1 VTTTITQEPVWR
13 AIQTRRSVRDYLD
26 RPLDDAH
33 VERILLAGRRAASSK
48 NQQRRAF
55 VVVRD
60 RERLQALSRVG
71 DYAGPL
77 AGAAMG
83 VALVTEDPA
92 TANAPLS
99 VYFDVGQ
106 AADSMMLAALEVGV
120 GSVPITVYDQPQVKA
135 ILGLPDDRHCEFLV
149 SFGYPADPTDLTRPP
164 KPGGRLPL
172 EALVHE
178 ERW

>member
-1 VTTTITQEPVWR
+1 VTGPDEPVWR
-13 AIQTRRSVRDYLD
+13 AIQTRRSVRDYED
-26 RPLDDAH
+26 RPLADAD

-60 RERLQALSRVG
+60 RERLRELSKVG

-77 AGAAMG
+77 AGAAMA

-92 TANAPLS
+92 TARATLS
-99 VYFDVGQ
+99 MYFDVGQ
-106 AADSMMLAALEVGV
+106 SADSMMLAALEVGV
-120 GSVPITVYDQPQVKA
+120 GSVPITVYDQPLIKA
-135 ILGLPDDRHCEFLV
+135 ILGLPDDRHCAFLV

-172 EALVHE
+172 EELVHE

>member
-1 VTTTITQEPVWR
+1 MTPPDEPVWR
-13 AIQTRRSVRDYLD
+13 AIQTRRSVRRYED

-33 VERILLAGRRAASSK
+33 VERIVLAGRRAASSK

-60 RERLQALSRVG
+60 RDRLRALSKVG
-71 DYAGPL
+71 DYASPL

-92 TANAPLS
+92 TAHAPLS

-120 GSVPITVYDQPQVKA
+120 GSVPITVYDQPLVKEL
-135 ILGLPDDRHCEFLV
+135 LGLPADHHCEFLI

-164 KPGGRLPL
+164 KSGGRLPL
-172 EALVHE
+172 EELVHE

>member
-1 VTTTITQEPVWR
+1 MTDRDEPVWR
-13 AIQTRRSVRDYLD
+13 AIQTRRSVRDYQD

-55 VVVRD
+55 IAVRD
-60 RERLQALSRVG
+60 RERLQALSKVG

-77 AGAAMG
+77 AGAALG

-120 GSVPITVYDQPQVKA
+120 GSVPITVYDQPLIRQ
-135 ILGLPDDRHCEFLV
+135 ILGFPDDHHCAFLV
-149 SFGYPADPTDLTRPP
+149 SFGYPTDPTDLTRPP
-164 KPGGRLPL
+164 KPGGRKPL
-172 EALVHE
+172 EELVHE

>member
-1 VTTTITQEPVWR
+1 VTDPVKEPVWS
-13 AIQTRRSVRDYLD
+13 AISRRRSVREYLD
-26 RPLDDAH
+26 RPLDEAH
-33 VERILLAGRRAASSK
+33 VERILKAGRRAASSK

-55 VVVRD
+55 VVCRD
-60 RERLQALSRVG
+60 RELLRELSKVG
-71 DYAGPL
+71 QWAGPL

-92 TANAPLS
+92 TADAPLS

-106 AADSMMLAALEVGV
+106 SADSMMLAALEVGV
-120 GSVPITVYDQPQVKA
+120 GSVPITVYDQARIKRL
-135 ILGLPDDRHCEFLV
+135 LGLPDDRHCEFLI

-164 KPGGRLPL
+164 RPGGRLPL
-172 EALVHE
+172 DELVHE

>member
-1 VTTTITQEPVWR
+1 VSATDEPVWR
-13 AIQTRRSVRDYLD
+13 AIQTRRSVRAYQD
-26 RPLDDAH
+26 RPLEAAH
-33 VERILLAGRRAASSK
+33 VDRILRAGRRAASSK

-60 RERLQALSRVG
+60 RERLQALSKVG
-71 DYAGPL
+71 DYASPL

-83 VALVTEDPA
+83 VALVTEDPS
-92 TANAPLS
+92 TARAPLS
-99 VYFDVGQ
+99 IYFDVGQ

-120 GSVPITVYDQPQVKA
+120 GSVPITVYDQGLIHD

-149 SFGYPADPTDLTRPP
+149 SFGYPADPSDLTRPP

-172 EALVHE
+172 DELVHE

>member
-1 VTTTITQEPVWR
+1 MTASDEPVWR
-13 AIQTRRSVRDYLD
+13 AIQTRRSVRRYED
-26 RPLDDAH
+26 RALEDTH
-33 VERILLAGRRAASSK
+33 VERIVRAGRRAASSK
-48 NQQRRAF
+48 NEQRRAF

-60 RERLQALSRVG
+60 RDRLRALSKVG
-71 DYAGPL
+71 DYASPL

-92 TANAPLS
+92 TARAPLS

-120 GSVPITVYDQPQVKA
+120 GSVPITVYDQPLVKEL
-135 ILGLPDDRHCEFLV
+135 LGLPADRHCEFLI

-172 EALVHE
+172 GDLIHE